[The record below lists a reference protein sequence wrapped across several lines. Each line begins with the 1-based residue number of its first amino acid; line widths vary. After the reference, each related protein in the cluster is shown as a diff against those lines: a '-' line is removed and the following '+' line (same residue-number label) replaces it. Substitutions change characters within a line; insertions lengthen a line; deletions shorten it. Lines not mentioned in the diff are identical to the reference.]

1 MITRI
6 NISSVGID
14 NITTTQVEVSL
25 RISFLYYTCIF
36 YFFIFYLF
44 KHEITFKIMN
54 YITIIK
60 THTLLDNATLN
71 KNC

>member
-6 NISSVGID
+6 NISSFGID

-25 RISFLYYTCIF
+25 RISFLYYTFIF
-36 YFFIFYLF
+36 YFFIFYHF
-44 KHEITFKIMN
+44 KHEITFNIMN
-54 YITIIK
+54 YIAIIK